1 MPRRKFGIIDAKCGG
16 RSAISKREAGA
27 LYSLLRAK
35 SGLTQKVFGERLG
48 LNQPTVHNREH
59 SRSVYSASEL
69 VFLAR
74 ALHYTPTEFWK
85 LLEAIANHPVL

>member
-1 MPRRKFGIIDAKCGG
+1 MRVRKNCIVDGKCGG
-16 RSAISKREAGA
+16 RSAISKREAGV
-27 LYSLLRAK
+27 LYSMLRAK

-48 LNQPTVHNREH
+48 LNQPTIHNREH
-59 SRSVYSASEL
+59 GRSAYSASEL

-85 LLEAIANHPVL
+85 LLETIANYPSR